1 MTAPQPQD
9 QPEPDRTSRGPDPV
23 PGAVPGE
30 PVRPDSGDGT
40 GAAGTE
46 ADTGR
51 DAPAGAPVQEAR
63 SAPGGGR
70 AADDGAE
77 PGERNTAT
85 GPDGRDG
92 TAPGAGVP
100 GGTAP
105 GTGSPDGGPPAED
118 VPAEAAPAG
127 APGSRTGSGSG
138 APRGGEPLDAA
149 TRATRSLQG
158 LSTELTARVPQ
169 LLEAMRS
176 IGTGLELHTTLD
188 RICETAA
195 ELAQARYA
203 AIGVV
208 DEEGRGLSDFVT
220 HGVSDETAR
229 LIGHRPDGH
238 RGLLGAL
245 IHDPAP
251 VVLADLTT
259 DPRSAGFPPNHPP
272 MRTFLGVPI
281 RVQGQIFGNLYL
293 AEKAGG
299 AAFNDYDLHMV
310 RVLATEAG
318 IAIGNARL
326 YDAARQRERWID
338 GSVAV
343 TTALLSG
350 GDAEDAL
357 AVVAEQARRLA
368 DAAAGV
374 VLLPAEEGGL
384 EIVAVASD
392 EPTTTL
398 GRVIPADSPLT
409 DGLMAGEPV
418 FVTDPATDPRVRD
431 GAMAR
436 YGPSMVLPL
445 QSGGRVLGAL
455 ATPRARGAR
464 QFTETERTLATQFA
478 SQAALALIMAE
489 AQRDRERLAV
499 FEDRDRIARD
509 LHDLVIQRLFATGM
523 MLESA
528 QRRSRVPAVQEGVGK
543 AVDELDV
550 TIQEIRTAIFAL
562 QQGPAEAPSGLRT
575 RVLREINMA
584 AVPLGF
590 KPGHR
595 FLGPVDSLVG
605 ELTGK
610 NLIAALREA
619 LSNAFRHADASR
631 IEVVVDATVKLPD
644 GADGVRLTVADD
656 GVGIPEGGRRSGLR
670 NLARRAE
677 SLGGSSTCGPGLGE
691 NGRGTTVRWEA
702 PL

>member
-1 MTAPQPQD
+1 MTAAASD
-9 QPEPDRTSRGPDPV
+9 ASDPL
-23 PGAVPGE
+23 
-30 PVRPDSGDGT
+30 
-40 GAAGTE
+40 
-46 ADTGR
+46 
-51 DAPAGAPVQEAR
+51 
-63 SAPGGGR
+63 
-70 AADDGAE
+70 
-77 PGERNTAT
+77 
-85 GPDGRDG
+85 
-92 TAPGAGVP
+92 
-100 GGTAP
+100 
-105 GTGSPDGGPPAED
+105 
-118 VPAEAAPAG
+118 EAA
-127 APGSRTGSGSG
+127 TQ
-138 APRGGEPLDAA
+138 
-149 TRATRSLQG
+149 ATRSLQG

-176 IGTGLELHTTLD
+176 VGTGLELHSTLD

-195 ELAQARYA
+195 ELADARYA

-208 DEEGRGLSDFVT
+208 DEEGKGLSDFVT
-220 HGVSDETAR
+220 FGVDEEAAR
-229 LIGHRPDGH
+229 RIGHRPDGH
-238 RGLLGAL
+238 AGLLGAL
-245 IHDPAP
+245 IRDPQTIR
-251 VVLADLTT
+251 LADLSA
-259 DPRSAGFPPNHPP
+259 DPRSAGFPPGHPP

-281 RVQGQIFGNLYL
+281 RVQGEIFGNLYL
-293 AEKAGG
+293 AEKHGG
-299 AAFNDYDLHMV
+299 GEFNDYDVHMV

-326 YDAARQRERWID
+326 YEAARQRERWID

-350 GDAEDAL
+350 GDADDAL
-357 AVVAEQARRLA
+357 TVVAEQARRLA
-368 DAAAGV
+368 DADAGIV
-374 VLLPAEEGGL
+374 MLPAEDGGL
-384 EIVAVASD
+384 EIVAVSSPR
-392 EPTTTL
+392 PTKSL
-398 GRVIPADSPLT
+398 GVVIPPESAVVRRL
-409 DGLMAGEPV
+409 LEGEAV
-418 FVTDPATDPRVRD
+418 FVADASTDPRMISRLT
-431 GAMAR
+431 AP
-436 YGPSMVLPL
+436 YGPSMMLPL

-455 ATPRARGAR
+455 ATPRVRGGR

-478 SQAALALIMAE
+478 SQAALALMMAD

-528 QRRSRVPAVQEGVGK
+528 QRRSIVPAVREGVGK

-590 KPGHR
+590 KPAHR
-595 FLGPVDSLVG
+595 FLGAIDATVG

-619 LSNAFRHADASR
+619 LSNAFRHAEASR
-631 IEVVVDATVKLPD
+631 IEVVVDAGVTLPD
-644 GADGVRLTVADD
+644 GSAGVRLEVADD
-656 GVGIPEGGRRSGLR
+656 GIGIPAGGRRSGLR

-677 SLGGSSTCGPGLGE
+677 SLGGASWCAPGIGE
-691 NGRGTTVRWEA
+691 DGGGTTVVWEA

>member
-1 MTAPQPQD
+1 MAEPDPQD
-9 QPEPDRTSRGPDPV
+9 S
-23 PGAVPGE
+23 
-30 PVRPDSGDGT
+30 
-40 GAAGTE
+40 
-46 ADTGR
+46 
-51 DAPAGAPVQEAR
+51 
-63 SAPGGGR
+63 
-70 AADDGAE
+70 
-77 PGERNTAT
+77 
-85 GPDGRDG
+85 
-92 TAPGAGVP
+92 
-100 GGTAP
+100 
-105 GTGSPDGGPPAED
+105 
-118 VPAEAAPAG
+118 
-127 APGSRTGSGSG
+127 
-138 APRGGEPLDAA
+138 LDAA

-176 IGTGLELHTTLD
+176 VGAGLELHSTLD

-195 ELAQARYA
+195 ELAHARYA

-208 DEEGRGLSDFVT
+208 DELGEGLSDFVT
-220 HGVSDETAR
+220 YGVPREVVEA
-229 LIGHRPDGH
+229 IGRRPDGH

-251 VVLADLTT
+251 VRLADLTT
-259 DPRSAGFPPNHPP
+259 DPRYAGFPSGHPR

-281 RVQGQIFGNLYL
+281 RVQGDVFGNLYL
-293 AEKAGG
+293 AEKQDG
-299 AAFNDYDLHMV
+299 AEFSDYDLHMV

-326 YDAARQRERWID
+326 YEAARQREHWID

-350 GDAEDAL
+350 GDADEAL
-357 AVVAEQARRLA
+357 SVVAEQARRLA
-368 DAAAGV
+368 DSAAGI

-384 EIVAVASD
+384 EIVAVSSDDPASS
-392 EPTTTL
+392 L
-398 GRVIPADSPLT
+398 GVIIPPRSAVVAKL
-409 DGLMAGEPV
+409 LAGEAV
-418 FVTDPATDPRVRD
+418 FIDDSATDRRMITRL
-431 GAMAR
+431 AER
-436 YGPSMVLPL
+436 FGPSMMLPL
-445 QSGGRVLGAL
+445 HSGGRVLGAL

-464 QFTETERTLATQFA
+464 PFTETERTLATQFA
-478 SQAALALIMAE
+478 SQAALALMMAE

-499 FEDRDRIARD
+499 YEDRDRIARD

-528 QRRSRVPAVQEGVGK
+528 QRRSVVPEVRTGVGR
-543 AVDELDV
+543 AADELDV

-562 QQGPAEAPSGLRT
+562 QQEPAEAPSGLRT

-590 KPGHR
+590 KPSHR

-610 NLIAALREA
+610 NLVAALREA
-619 LSNAFRHADASR
+619 LSNAFRHAGASL
-631 IEVVVDATVKLPD
+631 IDVVVDATVTLPD
-644 GADGVRLTVADD
+644 GRGAVRLSVADD

-677 SLGGSSTCGPGLGE
+677 SLGGASRIEPGIGE
-691 NGRGTTVRWEA
+691 DGGGTTVVWEA

>member
-1 MTAPQPQD
+1 MAEPDPQD
-9 QPEPDRTSRGPDPV
+9 S
-23 PGAVPGE
+23 
-30 PVRPDSGDGT
+30 
-40 GAAGTE
+40 
-46 ADTGR
+46 
-51 DAPAGAPVQEAR
+51 
-63 SAPGGGR
+63 
-70 AADDGAE
+70 
-77 PGERNTAT
+77 
-85 GPDGRDG
+85 
-92 TAPGAGVP
+92 
-100 GGTAP
+100 
-105 GTGSPDGGPPAED
+105 
-118 VPAEAAPAG
+118 
-127 APGSRTGSGSG
+127 
-138 APRGGEPLDAA
+138 LDAA

-176 IGTGLELHTTLD
+176 VGAGLELHSTLD

-195 ELAQARYA
+195 ELAHARYA

-208 DEEGRGLSDFVT
+208 DELGEGLSDFVT
-220 HGVSDETAR
+220 YGVPREVAEA
-229 LIGHRPDGH
+229 IGRRPDGH

-251 VVLADLTT
+251 VRLADLTT
-259 DPRSAGFPPNHPP
+259 DPRYAGFPSGHPR

-281 RVQGQIFGNLYL
+281 RVQGDVFGNLYL
-293 AEKAGG
+293 AEKQDG
-299 AAFNDYDLHMV
+299 AEFSDYDLHMV

-326 YDAARQRERWID
+326 YEAARQREHWID

-350 GDAEDAL
+350 GDADEAL
-357 AVVAEQARRLA
+357 SVVAEQARRLA
-368 DAAAGV
+368 DSAAGI

-384 EIVAVASD
+384 EIVAVSSDDPASS
-392 EPTTTL
+392 L
-398 GRVIPADSPLT
+398 GVIIPPRSAVVAKL
-409 DGLMAGEPV
+409 LAGEAV
-418 FVTDPATDPRVRD
+418 FIDDSATDRRMITRL
-431 GAMAR
+431 AER
-436 YGPSMVLPL
+436 FGPSMMLPL
-445 QSGGRVLGAL
+445 HSGGRVLGAL

-464 QFTETERTLATQFA
+464 PFTETERTLATQFA
-478 SQAALALIMAE
+478 SQAALALMMAE

-499 FEDRDRIARD
+499 YEDRDRIARD

-528 QRRSRVPAVQEGVGK
+528 QRRSVVPEVRTGVGR
-543 AVDELDV
+543 AADELDV

-562 QQGPAEAPSGLRT
+562 QQEPAEAPSGLRT

-590 KPGHR
+590 KPSHR

-610 NLIAALREA
+610 NLVAALREA
-619 LSNAFRHADASR
+619 LSNAFRHAGASL
-631 IEVVVDATVKLPD
+631 IDVVVDATVTLPD
-644 GADGVRLTVADD
+644 GRGAVRLSVADD

-677 SLGGSSTCGPGLGE
+677 SLGGASRIEPGIGE
-691 NGRGTTVRWEA
+691 DGGGTTVVWEA